1 MKEQEILSL
10 INERL
15 GISDLNDLQKSVL
28 KNLKISSSA
37 IIYSPTGSGK
47 TLAFSVTLLKAL
59 KNFDTEKLQA
69 VIIAPSRELVIQI
82 SDVIRPIAPDYKV
95 TSLYGGHN
103 VADEKNSLQNV
114 PSIIVGTPGRLLDHA
129 NRGNID
135 LTNVRQLILDE
146 FDKCLELGFEE
157 EMRKLL
163 KKMPNLSRKIL
174 TSATILK
181 EIPEFVNLT
190 NYVTLD
196 FLESTENPNE
206 RTTVWQVKS
215 EEKDKLAALRTL
227 LYSIPQGKTIIFA
240 NYRDAVSRIYQNLK
254 DNQISAGIYHGAL
267 EQMDREK
274 AIAMFNNESYPI
286 LVSTDLGSR
295 GLDIKVVKNIIHYHL
310 PVSQESYTHRNGR
323 TARVDKTG
331 NVYILT
337 HQDEQL
343 PDFVTI
349 DETFNLPEKCEQK
362 SIVNRNSTLY
372 FKAGKKEKIS
382 KADIVGFIGNNS
394 QIVPNEIGVI
404 NVYDHYALVA
414 IPKQKAK
421 TAVSQLLKAK
431 IKGKKIRIEIASAE
445 VRISRPNNRPNNKK

>member
-95 TSLYGGHN
+95 TSLYGGHH
-103 VADEKNSLQNV
+103 VADEKNSLLNV

-157 EMRKLL
+157 EMHKLL

-174 TSATILK
+174 TSATILN
-181 EIPEFVNLT
+181 EIPEFVNLRE
-190 NYVTLD
+190 YVTLD
-196 FLESTENPNE
+196 FLESAENPSE

-295 GLDIKVVKNIIHYHL
+295 GLDIKEVKNIIHYHL

-331 NVYILT
+331 DVYILT

-382 KADIVGFIGNNS
+382 KADIVGFIANNS
-394 QIVPNEIGVI
+394 QIAPNEIGVI

-445 VRISRPNNRPNNKK
+445 VRISRPNNKK

>member
-181 EIPEFVNLT
+181 EIPEFVNLRE
-190 NYVTLD
+190 YVTLD
-196 FLESTENPNE
+196 FLESAENPSE

-254 DNQISAGIYHGAL
+254 DNQISARIYHGAL

-295 GLDIKVVKNIIHYHL
+295 GLDIKEVKNIIHYHL

-331 NVYILT
+331 DVYILT

-382 KADIVGFIGNNS
+382 KADIVGFIANNS
-394 QIVPNEIGVI
+394 QIAPNEIGVI

-414 IPKQKAK
+414 VPKQKAK
-421 TAVSQLLKAK
+421 TAIAQLLKAK

-445 VRISRPNNRPNNKK
+445 VRISRPNNKK

>member
-10 INERL
+10 INGRL

-174 TSATILK
+174 TSATILN
-181 EIPEFVNLT
+181 EIPEFVNLRE
-190 NYVTLD
+190 YVTLD
-196 FLESTENPNE
+196 FLESAENPSE

-240 NYRDAVSRIYQNLK
+240 NYRDVVSRIYQNLK

-295 GLDIKVVKNIIHYHL
+295 GLDIKEVKNIIHYHL
-310 PVSQESYTHRNGR
+310 PISQESYTHRNGR

-331 NVYILT
+331 DVYILT

-362 SIVNRNSTLY
+362 SIVNRNNTLY

-382 KADIVGFIGNNS
+382 KADIVGFIANNS
-394 QIVPNEIGVI
+394 QIAPNEIGVI

-414 IPKQKAK
+414 VPKQKAK

-445 VRISRPNNRPNNKK
+445 VRISRPNNKK

>member
-1 MKEQEILSL
+1 MKKQEILSL

-59 KNFDTEKLQA
+59 KNFDTEKLQV

-163 KKMPNLSRKIL
+163 KNMPNLSRKIL
-174 TSATILK
+174 TSATILN
-181 EIPEFVNLT
+181 EIPEFVNLKE
-190 NYVTLD
+190 YVTLD
-196 FLESTENPNE
+196 FLESAENPSE

-295 GLDIKVVKNIIHYHL
+295 GLDIKEVKNIIHYHL
-310 PVSQESYTHRNGR
+310 SVSQESYTHRNGR

-331 NVYILT
+331 DVYILT

-362 SIVNRNSTLY
+362 AIVNKNSTLY

-382 KADIVGFIGNNS
+382 KADIVGFIANNS
-394 QIVPNEIGVI
+394 QIAPNEIGVI

-414 IPKQKAK
+414 VPKQKAK
-421 TAVSQLLKAK
+421 AAVSQLLKAK
-431 IKGKKIRIEIASAE
+431 IKGKKIRIDIASAE
-445 VRISRPNNRPNNKK
+445 VRISRPNNKK

>member
-1 MKEQEILSL
+1 M
-10 INERL
+10 
-15 GISDLNDLQKSVL
+15 
-28 KNLKISSSA
+28 
-37 IIYSPTGSGK
+37 
-47 TLAFSVTLLKAL
+47 
-59 KNFDTEKLQA
+59 
-69 VIIAPSRELVIQI
+69 
-82 SDVIRPIAPDYKV
+82 
-95 TSLYGGHN
+95 
-103 VADEKNSLQNV
+103 

-174 TSATILK
+174 TSATILN
-181 EIPEFVNLT
+181 EIPDFVNLRE
-190 NYVTLD
+190 YVTLD
-196 FLESTENPNE
+196 FLGSAENPSE

-295 GLDIKVVKNIIHYHL
+295 GLDIKEVKNIIHYHL
-310 PVSQESYTHRNGR
+310 PISQESYTHRNGR

-331 NVYILT
+331 DVYILT

-349 DETFNLPEKCEQK
+349 DDTFNLPEKCEQK

-382 KADIVGFIGNNS
+382 KADIVGFIANNS

-414 IPKQKAK
+414 VPKQKAK
-421 TAVSQLLKAK
+421 TAIAQLLKAK

-445 VRISRPNNRPNNKK
+445 VRISRPNNKK

>member
-163 KKMPNLSRKIL
+163 KKMQNLSRKIL

-181 EIPEFVNLT
+181 DIPDFVNLT
-190 NYVTLD
+190 DYVTLD
-196 FLESTENPNE
+196 FLESAENPSE
-206 RTTVWQVKS
+206 RTTIWQVKS

-227 LYSIPQGKTIIFA
+227 LYCIPQGKTIIFA

-295 GLDIKVVKNIIHYHL
+295 GLDIKEVKNIIHYHL

-331 NVYILT
+331 DVYILT

-382 KADIVGFIGNNS
+382 KADIVGFIANNS
-394 QIVPNEIGVI
+394 QIAPNEIGVI

-414 IPKQKAK
+414 VPKHKAK
-421 TAVSQLLKAK
+421 TAIAQLLKAK

-445 VRISRPNNRPNNKK
+445 VRISRPNNKK

>member
-1 MKEQEILSL
+1 MKKQEILSL

-59 KNFDTEKLQA
+59 KNFDTEKLQV

-163 KKMPNLSRKIL
+163 KNMPNLSRKIL
-174 TSATILK
+174 TSATILN
-181 EIPEFVNLT
+181 EIPEFVNLKE
-190 NYVTLD
+190 YVTLD
-196 FLESTENPNE
+196 FLESAENPSE

-295 GLDIKVVKNIIHYHL
+295 GLDIKEVKNIIHYHL
-310 PVSQESYTHRNGR
+310 SVSQESYTHRNGR

-331 NVYILT
+331 DVYILT

-362 SIVNRNSTLY
+362 AIVNKNSTLY

-382 KADIVGFIGNNS
+382 KADIVGFIANNS
-394 QIVPNEIGVI
+394 QIAPNEIGVI

-414 IPKQKAK
+414 VPKQKAK
-421 TAVSQLLKAK
+421 AAVSQLLKAK

-445 VRISRPNNRPNNKK
+445 VRISRPNNKK

>member
-15 GISDLNDLQKSVL
+15 GICDLNDLQKSVL

-59 KNFDTEKLQA
+59 KNFDTAKLQA

-82 SDVIRPIAPDYKV
+82 SDVIRPIATDYKV

-135 LTNVRQLILDE
+135 LTNARQLILDE

-174 TSATILK
+174 TSATILN
-181 EIPEFVNLT
+181 EIPDFVNLT
-190 NYVTLD
+190 DYVTLD
-196 FLESTENPNE
+196 FLESAENPSE
-206 RTTVWQVKS
+206 RTTVWLVKS

-267 EQMDREK
+267 DQMDREK

-295 GLDIKVVKNIIHYHL
+295 GLDIKEVKNIIHYHL

-331 NVYILT
+331 DVYILT

-382 KADIVGFIGNNS
+382 KADIVGFIANNS
-394 QIVPNEIGVI
+394 QIAPNEIGVI

-445 VRISRPNNRPNNKK
+445 VRISRPNNKK

>member
-135 LTNVRQLILDE
+135 LTNARQLILDE

-181 EIPEFVNLT
+181 DIPDFVNLT
-190 NYVTLD
+190 DYVTLD
-196 FLESTENPNE
+196 FLESAENPSE

-274 AIAMFNNESYPI
+274 AIAMFNNKSYPI

-295 GLDIKVVKNIIHYHL
+295 GLDIKEVKNIIHYHL

-331 NVYILT
+331 DVYILT

-362 SIVNRNSTLY
+362 SIVNRNSTLN

-382 KADIVGFIGNNS
+382 KADIVGFIANNS
-394 QIVPNEIGVI
+394 QIAPNEIGVI

-421 TAVSQLLKAK
+421 TAVSQLLKAN

-445 VRISRPNNRPNNKK
+445 VRISRPNNKK

>member
-103 VADEKNSLQNV
+103 VADEKNSLQNA

-174 TSATILK
+174 TSATILN
-181 EIPEFVNLT
+181 EIPDFVNLRE
-190 NYVTLD
+190 YVTLD
-196 FLESTENPNE
+196 FLGSAENPSE

-215 EEKDKLAALRTL
+215 KEKDKLAALRTL

-295 GLDIKVVKNIIHYHL
+295 GLDIKEVKNIIHYHL
-310 PVSQESYTHRNGR
+310 PISQESYTHRNGR

-331 NVYILT
+331 DVYILT

-362 SIVNRNSTLY
+362 SIVNRNNTLY

-382 KADIVGFIGNNS
+382 KADIVGFIANNS

-414 IPKQKAK
+414 VPKQKAK

-445 VRISRPNNRPNNKK
+445 VRISHPNNKK

>member
-10 INERL
+10 INGRL

-174 TSATILK
+174 TSATILN
-181 EIPEFVNLT
+181 EIPEFVNLRE
-190 NYVTLD
+190 YVTLD
-196 FLESTENPNE
+196 FLESAENPSE

-215 EEKDKLAALRTL
+215 KEKDKLAALRTL

-240 NYRDAVSRIYQNLK
+240 NYRDVVSRIYQNLK

-295 GLDIKVVKNIIHYHL
+295 GLDIKEVKNIIHYHL
-310 PVSQESYTHRNGR
+310 PISQESYTHRNGR

-331 NVYILT
+331 DVYILT

-362 SIVNRNSTLY
+362 SIVNRNNTLY

-382 KADIVGFIGNNS
+382 KADIVGFIANNS
-394 QIVPNEIGVI
+394 QIAPNEIGVI

-414 IPKQKAK
+414 VPKQKAK

-431 IKGKKIRIEIASAE
+431 IKGKKIRIEIASVE
-445 VRISRPNNRPNNKK
+445 VRISRPNNKK

>member
-114 PSIIVGTPGRLLDHA
+114 PSIIVGTPGRLLDYA

-181 EIPEFVNLT
+181 DIPDFVNLT
-190 NYVTLD
+190 DYVTLD
-196 FLESTENPNE
+196 FLESAENPSE

-295 GLDIKVVKNIIHYHL
+295 GLDIKEVKNIIHYHL

-331 NVYILT
+331 DVYILT

-349 DETFNLPEKCEQK
+349 DETFNLPEKCEKK

-382 KADIVGFIGNNS
+382 KADIVGFIANNS
-394 QIVPNEIGVI
+394 QIAPNEIGVI

-421 TAVSQLLKAK
+421 TAIAQLLKAK

-445 VRISRPNNRPNNKK
+445 VRISRPNNKK

>member
-174 TSATILK
+174 TSATILN
-181 EIPEFVNLT
+181 EIPKFVNLRE
-190 NYVTLD
+190 YVTLD
-196 FLESTENPNE
+196 FLESAENPNE
-206 RTTVWQVKS
+206 RTTIWQVKS

-227 LYSIPQGKTIIFA
+227 LYCIPQGKTIIFA

-295 GLDIKVVKNIIHYHL
+295 GLDIKEVKNIIHYHL

-331 NVYILT
+331 DVYILT

-382 KADIVGFIGNNS
+382 KADIVGFIANNS
-394 QIVPNEIGVI
+394 QIAPNEIGVI

>member
-15 GISDLNDLQKSVL
+15 GISDLNDLQMSVL

-181 EIPEFVNLT
+181 DIPDFVNLT
-190 NYVTLD
+190 DYVTLD
-196 FLESTENPNE
+196 FLESAENPSE
-206 RTTVWQVKS
+206 RTTVWQVMS

-295 GLDIKVVKNIIHYHL
+295 GLDIKEVKNIIHYHL

-331 NVYILT
+331 DVYILT

-362 SIVNRNSTLY
+362 SIVNRNNTLY

-382 KADIVGFIGNNS
+382 KADIVGFIANNS
-394 QIVPNEIGVI
+394 QIAPNEIGVI

-414 IPKQKAK
+414 VPKHKAK
-421 TAVSQLLKAK
+421 TAIAQLLKAK

-445 VRISRPNNRPNNKK
+445 VRISRPNNKK

>member
-15 GISDLNDLQKSVL
+15 EISDLNDLQKSVL

-103 VADEKNSLQNV
+103 VADEKISLQNV

-181 EIPEFVNLT
+181 DIPDFVNLT
-190 NYVTLD
+190 DYVTLD
-196 FLESTENPNE
+196 FLESAKNPSE

-295 GLDIKVVKNIIHYHL
+295 GLDIKEVKNIIHYHL

-331 NVYILT
+331 DVYILT

-382 KADIVGFIGNNS
+382 KADVVGFIANNS
-394 QIVPNEIGVI
+394 QIAPNEIGVI

-414 IPKQKAK
+414 VPKQKAK
-421 TAVSQLLKAK
+421 AAVAQLLKAK

-445 VRISRPNNRPNNKK
+445 VRISRPNNKK

>member
-59 KNFDTEKLQA
+59 KNFVTEKLQA

-174 TSATILK
+174 TSATILN
-181 EIPEFVNLT
+181 EIPEFVNLRE
-190 NYVTLD
+190 YVTLD
-196 FLESTENPNE
+196 FLESAENPSE

-240 NYRDAVSRIYQNLK
+240 NYRDVVSRIYQNLK

-295 GLDIKVVKNIIHYHL
+295 GLDIKEVKNIIHYHL

-331 NVYILT
+331 DVYILT

-349 DETFNLPEKCEQK
+349 DDTFNLPEKCEQK
-362 SIVNRNSTLY
+362 SIVNRNNTLY

-382 KADIVGFIGNNS
+382 KADIVGFIANNS
-394 QIVPNEIGVI
+394 QIAPNEIGVI

-414 IPKQKAK
+414 VPKQKAK

-445 VRISRPNNRPNNKK
+445 VRISRPNNKK

>member
-114 PSIIVGTPGRLLDHA
+114 PGIIVGTPGRLLDHA

-157 EMRKLL
+157 EMHKLL

-181 EIPEFVNLT
+181 DIPDFVNLT
-190 NYVTLD
+190 DYVTLD
-196 FLESTENPNE
+196 FLESAENPSE
-206 RTTVWQVKS
+206 RTTIWQVKS

-295 GLDIKVVKNIIHYHL
+295 GLDIKEVKNIIHYHL

-331 NVYILT
+331 DVYILT

-349 DETFNLPEKCEQK
+349 DETFNLPEKCEKK

-382 KADIVGFIGNNS
+382 KADIVGFIANNS
-394 QIVPNEIGVI
+394 QIAPNEIGVI

-414 IPKQKAK
+414 VPKQKAK

-445 VRISRPNNRPNNKK
+445 VRISRPNNKK

>member
-10 INERL
+10 INGRL

-181 EIPEFVNLT
+181 DIPDFVNLT
-190 NYVTLD
+190 DYVTLD
-196 FLESTENPNE
+196 FLESAENPSE

-295 GLDIKVVKNIIHYHL
+295 GLDIKEVKNIIHYHL
-310 PVSQESYTHRNGR
+310 PISQESYTHRNGR

-331 NVYILT
+331 DVYILT

-349 DETFNLPEKCEQK
+349 DDTFNLPEKCEQK

-382 KADIVGFIGNNS
+382 KADIVGFIANNS
-394 QIVPNEIGVI
+394 QIAPNEIGVI

-414 IPKQKAK
+414 VPKQKAK

-445 VRISRPNNRPNNKK
+445 VRISRPNNKK

>member
-59 KNFDTEKLQA
+59 KNFATEKLQA
-69 VIIAPSRELVIQI
+69 AIIAPSRELVIQI
-82 SDVIRPIAPDYKV
+82 SNVIRPIAPDYKV

-181 EIPEFVNLT
+181 DIPDFVNLT
-190 NYVTLD
+190 DYVTLD
-196 FLESTENPNE
+196 FLESAENPNE
-206 RTTVWQVKS
+206 RTTIWQVKS

-227 LYSIPQGKTIIFA
+227 LYCIPQGKTIIFA

-295 GLDIKVVKNIIHYHL
+295 GLDIKEVKNIIHYHL

-331 NVYILT
+331 DVYILT

-382 KADIVGFIGNNS
+382 KADIVGFIANNS
-394 QIVPNEIGVI
+394 QIAPNEIGVI

-445 VRISRPNNRPNNKK
+445 VRISRPNSKK

>member
-28 KNLKISSSA
+28 KNIKISSSA

-59 KNFDTEKLQA
+59 KNFDSEKLQT

-174 TSATILK
+174 TSATILN
-181 EIPEFVNLT
+181 EIPDFVNLRE
-190 NYVTLD
+190 YVTLD
-196 FLESTENPNE
+196 FLESAENPSE

-295 GLDIKVVKNIIHYHL
+295 GLDIKEVKNIIHYHL

-331 NVYILT
+331 DVYILT
-337 HQDEQL
+337 HQDELL
-343 PDFVTI
+343 PNFVTI
-349 DETFNLPEKCEQK
+349 DKTFNLPEKCEQK
-362 SIVNRNSTLY
+362 AIVNKNCTLY

-382 KADIVGFIGNNS
+382 KADIVGFIANNS
-394 QIVPNEIGVI
+394 QIAPNEIGVI

-414 IPKQKAK
+414 VPKQKAK

-445 VRISRPNNRPNNKK
+445 VRISRPNNKK

>member
-10 INERL
+10 INGRL

-37 IIYSPTGSGK
+37 IIYSPTVSGK

-174 TSATILK
+174 TSATILN
-181 EIPEFVNLT
+181 EIPDFVNLRE
-190 NYVTLD
+190 YVTLD
-196 FLESTENPNE
+196 FLGSAENPSE

-295 GLDIKVVKNIIHYHL
+295 GLDIKEVKNIIHYHL
-310 PVSQESYTHRNGR
+310 PISQESYTHRNGR

-331 NVYILT
+331 DVYILT

-362 SIVNRNSTLY
+362 SIVNRNNTLY

-382 KADIVGFIGNNS
+382 KADIVGFIANNS

-414 IPKQKAK
+414 VPKQKAK
-421 TAVSQLLKAK
+421 TAISQLLKAK

-445 VRISRPNNRPNNKK
+445 VRISRPNNKK

>member
-103 VADEKNSLQNV
+103 VADEKKSLQNV

-181 EIPEFVNLT
+181 DIPDFVNLT
-190 NYVTLD
+190 DYVTLD
-196 FLESTENPNE
+196 FLESAENPNE
-206 RTTVWQVKS
+206 RTTIWQVKS

-227 LYSIPQGKTIIFA
+227 LYCIPQGKTIIFA

-295 GLDIKVVKNIIHYHL
+295 GLDIKEVKNIIHYHL

-331 NVYILT
+331 DVYILT

-362 SIVNRNSTLY
+362 SILNRNSTLY

-382 KADIVGFIGNNS
+382 KADIMGFIANNS
-394 QIVPNEIGVI
+394 QIAPNEIGVI

-414 IPKQKAK
+414 VPKQKAK

-445 VRISRPNNRPNNKK
+445 VRISRPNNKK

>member
-59 KNFDTEKLQA
+59 KNFATEKLQA

-82 SDVIRPIAPDYKV
+82 SNVIRPIAPDYKV

-135 LTNVRQLILDE
+135 LTNARQLILDE

-181 EIPEFVNLT
+181 DIPDFVNLT
-190 NYVTLD
+190 DYVTLD
-196 FLESTENPNE
+196 FLESAENPSE
-206 RTTVWQVKS
+206 RTTIWQVKS

-227 LYSIPQGKTIIFA
+227 LYSIPKGKTIIFA

-295 GLDIKVVKNIIHYHL
+295 GLDIKEVKNIIHYHL
-310 PVSQESYTHRNGR
+310 PVSEESYTHRNGR

-331 NVYILT
+331 DVYILT

-382 KADIVGFIGNNS
+382 KADIVGFIANNS
-394 QIVPNEIGVI
+394 QIAPNEIGVI

-445 VRISRPNNRPNNKK
+445 VRISRPNNKK

>member
-59 KNFDTEKLQA
+59 KNLDTEKLQA

-157 EMRKLL
+157 EMHKLL

-181 EIPEFVNLT
+181 EIPEFVNLRE
-190 NYVTLD
+190 YVTLD
-196 FLESTENPNE
+196 FLENAENPNE
-206 RTTVWQVKS
+206 RTTIWQVKS
-215 EEKDKLAALRTL
+215 EGKDKLAALRTL
-227 LYSIPQGKTIIFA
+227 LYCIPQGKTIIFA

-295 GLDIKVVKNIIHYHL
+295 GLDIKEVKNIIHYHL

-331 NVYILT
+331 DVYILT

-382 KADIVGFIGNNS
+382 KADIVGFIANNS
-394 QIVPNEIGVI
+394 QIAPNEIGVI

-414 IPKQKAK
+414 VPKQKAK

-445 VRISRPNNRPNNKK
+445 VRISRPNSKK

>member
-59 KNFDTEKLQA
+59 KNLDTEKLQA

-157 EMRKLL
+157 EMHKLL

-181 EIPEFVNLT
+181 EIPEFVNLRE
-190 NYVTLD
+190 YVTLD
-196 FLESTENPNE
+196 FLENAENPNE
-206 RTTVWQVKS
+206 RTTIWQVKS
-215 EEKDKLAALRTL
+215 EGKDKLAALRTL
-227 LYSIPQGKTIIFA
+227 LYCIPQGKTIIFA

-295 GLDIKVVKNIIHYHL
+295 GLDIKEVKNIIHYHL

-331 NVYILT
+331 DVYILT

-382 KADIVGFIGNNS
+382 KADIVGFIANNS
-394 QIVPNEIGVI
+394 QIAPNEIGVI

-414 IPKQKAK
+414 VPKQKAK

-445 VRISRPNNRPNNKK
+445 VRISRPNNKK

>member
-146 FDKCLELGFEE
+146 FDKCLELGFED

-181 EIPEFVNLT
+181 DFPDFVNLT
-190 NYVTLD
+190 DYVTLD
-196 FLESTENPNE
+196 FLENAENPNE
-206 RTTVWQVKS
+206 RTTIWQVKS

-227 LYSIPQGKTIIFA
+227 LYCIPQGKTIIFA

-295 GLDIKVVKNIIHYHL
+295 GLDIKEVKNIIHYHL

-331 NVYILT
+331 DVYILT

-349 DETFNLPEKCEQK
+349 DDTFNLPEKCEQK

-382 KADIVGFIGNNS
+382 KADIVGFIANNS
-394 QIVPNEIGVI
+394 QIAPNEIGVI

-445 VRISRPNNRPNNKK
+445 VRISRPNNKK

>member
-174 TSATILK
+174 TSATILN
-181 EIPEFVNLT
+181 EIPEFVNLRE
-190 NYVTLD
+190 YVTLD
-196 FLESTENPNE
+196 FLESAENPSE

-215 EEKDKLAALRTL
+215 KEKDKLAALRTL

-240 NYRDAVSRIYQNLK
+240 NYRDVVSRIYQNLK

-295 GLDIKVVKNIIHYHL
+295 GLDIKEVKNIIHYHL
-310 PVSQESYTHRNGR
+310 PISQESYTHRNGR

-331 NVYILT
+331 DVYILT

-362 SIVNRNSTLY
+362 SIVNRNNTLY

-382 KADIVGFIGNNS
+382 KADIVGFIANNS
-394 QIVPNEIGVI
+394 QIAPNEIGVI

-414 IPKQKAK
+414 VPKQKAK

-445 VRISRPNNRPNNKK
+445 VRISRPNNKK

>member
-157 EMRKLL
+157 EMHKLL

-181 EIPEFVNLT
+181 DIPDFVNLT
-190 NYVTLD
+190 DYVTLD
-196 FLESTENPNE
+196 FHESAENPSE
-206 RTTVWQVKS
+206 RTSVWQVKS

-295 GLDIKVVKNIIHYHL
+295 GLDIKEVKNIIHYHL
-310 PVSQESYTHRNGR
+310 PVLQESYTHRNGR

-331 NVYILT
+331 DVYILT

-382 KADIVGFIGNNS
+382 KADIVGFIANNS
-394 QIVPNEIGVI
+394 QIAPNEIGVI

-445 VRISRPNNRPNNKK
+445 VRISRPNNKK

>member
-15 GISDLNDLQKSVL
+15 GISYLNDLQKSVL

-59 KNFDTEKLQA
+59 KNFDSEKLQA

-174 TSATILK
+174 TSATILN
-181 EIPEFVNLT
+181 EIPNFVNLRE
-190 NYVTLD
+190 YVTLD
-196 FLESTENPNE
+196 YLESTENPSE

-267 EQMDREK
+267 EQVDREK
-274 AIAMFNNESYPI
+274 GIAMFNNESYPI

-295 GLDIKVVKNIIHYHL
+295 GLDIKEVKNIIHYHL

-331 NVYILT
+331 DVYILT

-362 SIVNRNSTLY
+362 AIVNKNSTLY

-382 KADIVGFIGNNS
+382 KADIVGFIANNS
-394 QIVPNEIGVI
+394 QIAPNEIGVI

-431 IKGKKIRIEIASAE
+431 IKGKKIRIEIASDE
-445 VRISRPNNRPNNKK
+445 VRISRPNNKK

>member
-59 KNFDTEKLQA
+59 KNLDTEKLQA

-181 EIPEFVNLT
+181 EIPEFVNLRE
-190 NYVTLD
+190 YVTLD
-196 FLESTENPNE
+196 FLENAENPNE
-206 RTTVWQVKS
+206 RTTIWQVKS

-227 LYSIPQGKTIIFA
+227 LYCIPQGKTIIFA

-295 GLDIKVVKNIIHYHL
+295 GLDIKEVKNIIHYHL

-331 NVYILT
+331 DVYILT

-349 DETFNLPEKCEQK
+349 DETFNLPEKCEKK

-382 KADIVGFIGNNS
+382 KADIVGFIANNS
-394 QIVPNEIGVI
+394 QIAPNEIGVI

-414 IPKQKAK
+414 VPKQKAK

-445 VRISRPNNRPNNKK
+445 VRISRPNNKK

>member
-157 EMRKLL
+157 EMHKLL

-181 EIPEFVNLT
+181 DFPDFVNLT
-190 NYVTLD
+190 DYVTLD
-196 FLESTENPNE
+196 FLENAENPNE
-206 RTTVWQVKS
+206 RTTIWQVKS

-227 LYSIPQGKTIIFA
+227 LYCIPQGKTIIFA

-295 GLDIKVVKNIIHYHL
+295 GLDIKEVKNIIHYHL

-331 NVYILT
+331 DVYILT

-349 DETFNLPEKCEQK
+349 DETFNLPEKCEKK

-382 KADIVGFIGNNS
+382 KADIVGFIANNS
-394 QIVPNEIGVI
+394 QIAPNEIGVI

-414 IPKQKAK
+414 VPKQKAK

-445 VRISRPNNRPNNKK
+445 VRISRPNNKK

>member
-10 INERL
+10 INGRL

-174 TSATILK
+174 TSATILN
-181 EIPEFVNLT
+181 EIPEFVNLRE
-190 NYVTLD
+190 YVTLD
-196 FLESTENPNE
+196 FLESAENPSE

-240 NYRDAVSRIYQNLK
+240 NYRDVVSRIYQNLK

-295 GLDIKVVKNIIHYHL
+295 GLDIKEVKNIIHYHL

-331 NVYILT
+331 DVYILT

-362 SIVNRNSTLY
+362 SIVNRNNTLY

-382 KADIVGFIGNNS
+382 KADIVGFIANNS
-394 QIVPNEIGVI
+394 QIAPNEIGVI

-414 IPKQKAK
+414 VPKQKAK
-421 TAVSQLLKAK
+421 TAIAQLLKAK
-431 IKGKKIRIEIASAE
+431 IKGKKIRIEITSAE
-445 VRISRPNNRPNNKK
+445 VRISRPNNKK

>member
-59 KNFDTEKLQA
+59 KNFDTEILQA

-174 TSATILK
+174 TSATILN
-181 EIPEFVNLT
+181 EIPEFVYLSD
-190 NYVTLD
+190 YVTLD
-196 FLESTENPNE
+196 FLESAENPSD

-227 LYSIPQGKTIIFA
+227 LCCIPQGKTIIFA

-295 GLDIKVVKNIIHYHL
+295 GLDIKEVKNIIHCHL

-331 NVYILT
+331 DVYILT

-349 DETFNLPEKCEQK
+349 DETFNLAENCEQK
-362 SIVNRNSTLY
+362 AIVNKNSTLY

-382 KADIVGFIGNNS
+382 KADIVGFIANNS
-394 QIVPNEIGVI
+394 QIAPNEIGVI

-445 VRISRPNNRPNNKK
+445 VRISRPNNKK

>member
-82 SDVIRPIAPDYKV
+82 SDVIRPIATDYKV

-135 LTNVRQLILDE
+135 LTNARQLILDE

-181 EIPEFVNLT
+181 DIPDFVNLT
-190 NYVTLD
+190 DYVTLD
-196 FLESTENPNE
+196 FLESAENPSE

-227 LYSIPQGKTIIFA
+227 LYCIPQGKTIIFA

-295 GLDIKVVKNIIHYHL
+295 GLDIKEVKNIIHYHL

-331 NVYILT
+331 DVYILT

-382 KADIVGFIGNNS
+382 KADIVGFIANNS
-394 QIVPNEIGVI
+394 QIAPNEIGVI

-414 IPKQKAK
+414 VPKHKAK
-421 TAVSQLLKAK
+421 TAIAQLLKAK

-445 VRISRPNNRPNNKK
+445 VRISRPNNKK

>member
-146 FDKCLELGFEE
+146 FDKCLELGFED

-181 EIPEFVNLT
+181 DIPDFVNLT
-190 NYVTLD
+190 DYVTLD
-196 FLESTENPNE
+196 FLESAKNPSE

-254 DNQISAGIYHGAL
+254 DNQISASIYHGAL

-295 GLDIKVVKNIIHYHL
+295 GLDIKEVKNIIHYHL

-331 NVYILT
+331 DVYILT

-349 DETFNLPEKCEQK
+349 DETFNLPEKCEKK

-382 KADIVGFIGNNS
+382 KADIVGFIANNS
-394 QIVPNEIGVI
+394 QIAPNEIGVI

-421 TAVSQLLKAK
+421 TAIAQLLKAK

-445 VRISRPNNRPNNKK
+445 VRISRPNNKK

>member
-59 KNFDTEKLQA
+59 KNLDTEKLQA

-157 EMRKLL
+157 EMHKLL

-181 EIPEFVNLT
+181 EIPEFVNLRE
-190 NYVTLD
+190 YVTLD
-196 FLESTENPNE
+196 FLENAENPNE
-206 RTTVWQVKS
+206 RTTIWQVKS

-227 LYSIPQGKTIIFA
+227 LYCIPQGKTIIFA

-295 GLDIKVVKNIIHYHL
+295 GLDIKEVKNIIHYHL

-331 NVYILT
+331 DVYILT

-382 KADIVGFIGNNS
+382 KADIVGFIANNS
-394 QIVPNEIGVI
+394 QIAPNEIGVI

-414 IPKQKAK
+414 VPKQKAK

-445 VRISRPNNRPNNKK
+445 VRISRPNNKK